1 LDDKSGRKLIIAFGD
16 VGFASTAKNELS
28 APTSALQP
36 QCKKWYKIV
45 KVDEYRTTQLEYG
58 TNRIL
63 TKVKESKIS
72 KDGKPFIKT
81 IRGLLMS
88 KTSKLCKFIDR
99 DLNAA
104 KNILKCYRMFP
115 LRPPGFSRSD
125 ENQVVPEPHFIV
137 SPTPKKRTSS
147 GKPVRDGSS
156 CGLT

>member
-1 LDDKSGRKLIIAFGD
+1 MYLNCFEEHIKVNAKKVRFRKM
-16 VGFASTAKNELS
+16 E
-28 APTSALQP
+28 
-36 QCKKWYKIV
+36 
-45 KVDEYRTTQLEYG
+45 
-58 TNRIL
+58 
-63 TKVKESKIS
+63 
-72 KDGKPFIKT
+72 KPFIET

-115 LRPPGFSRSD
+115 RRPPGFSRSD

-137 SPTPKKRTSS
+137 PPTPKKRTSS

-156 CGLT
+156 CDLT